1 MGKINSKSFQN
12 DEESREDRQQLK
24 RQVSRNYPCNFSWQQ
39 HNVDSSNLPN
49 FIKIPKCQDE
59 AIFGTQHQ
67 KKGLLNHQNST
78 ISNSSL
84 QFEEIRKISEES
96 TTSARKC
103 KLPKFLNHVLVE
115 FLKNIHAYYLF

>member
-12 DEESREDRQQLK
+12 DEESREGRQPLK

-59 AIFGTQHQ
+59 TIWGAQHR
-67 KKGLLNHQNST
+67 KDGLLNHENS
-78 ISNSSL
+78 ISSL

-96 TTSARKC
+96 ITSSRKC
-103 KLPKFLNHVLVE
+103 KLSKFLNYVL
-115 FLKNIHAYYLF
+115 

>member
-59 AIFGTQHQ
+59 AILGAQHR
-67 KKGLLNHQNST
+67 KEGLLNHQNS
-78 ISNSSL
+78 IHLSNCPL
-84 QFEEIRKISEES
+84 QIEEIRKISEES
-96 TTSARKC
+96 TNSSRKC
-103 KLPKFLNHVLVE
+103 KLPKFLNYVL
-115 FLKNIHAYYLF
+115 